1 MWPGVNPGSSPV
13 AGALEIV
20 HLDSL
25 HSLSI
30 LLRDFLTWEL
40 WLLRRFMNGLGSPMN
55 PWDCI
60 ESRCHD
66 QLVGRLHSGGVA
78 IRFSW
83 MRDPHKFNQ

>member
-1 MWPGVNPGSSPV
+1 MVETITVTSQDLPWHELIGH
-13 AGALEIV
+13 EIV
-20 HLDSL
+20 WG
-25 HSLSI
+25 
-30 LLRDFLTWEL
+30 RDFLTWEL

-66 QLVGRLHSGGVA
+66 QLVGHLHSGGVA

-83 MRDPHKFNQ
+83 VRDPHKFNQ